1 MTPDELA
8 KHYASMLDGELLKLF
23 RQSSQLLP
31 QAQQALSA
39 ELLKRGIDPS
49 EAGTDALVPRPPV
62 PPEYLEGEVDPDE
75 VVVIRKFRDF
85 PEAMIA
91 KGSLDA
97 AGIECFLADENMIR
111 MNWLY
116 SNFFGGLKLAVREED
131 VDSALDV
138 LEQPIPASFEV
149 DGIGGYEQPRCPKCS
164 SLDIEFEKFD
174 KRWWG
179 VGMYAN
185 LPLLI
190 TKDRWKCWACGHRW
204 KETPDAE
211 HEQPSSTE

>member
-8 KHYASMLDGELLKLF
+8 KQYASMLDGELLKLA
-23 RQSSQLLP
+23 RQSSELLP

-131 VDSALDV
+131 VDSAL
-138 LEQPIPASFEV
+138 L
-149 DGIGGYEQPRCPKCS
+149 
-164 SLDIEFEKFD
+164 
-174 KRWWG
+174 
-179 VGMYAN
+179 
-185 LPLLI
+185 
-190 TKDRWKCWACGHRW
+190 
-204 KETPDAE
+204 
-211 HEQPSSTE
+211 

>member
-1 MTPDELA
+1 MNPEELA
-8 KHYASMLDGELLKLF
+8 KHYASMLDGELLKLA
-23 RQSSQLLP
+23 RQSSELLP
-31 QAQQALSA
+31 EAQQALAA
-39 ELLKRGIDPS
+39 ELRKRELDPP
-49 EAGTDALVPRPPV
+49 EPDKPVPLPPV
-62 PPEYLEGEVDPDE
+62 PHEYVEANVDPDE

-116 SNFFGGLKLAVREED
+116 SNFLGGLKLAVREED
-131 VDSALDV
+131 VDAALDV
-138 LEQPIPASFEV
+138 LEQPIPPSFEV

-190 TKDRWKCWACGHRW
+190 TKDRWKCWSCGHRW

-211 HEQPSSTE
+211 HVQPSSTE